1 MANRK
6 EYELLFALS
15 AQMGSGFSGTFK
27 SAQAAIQATQKE
39 IQELKSAQAD
49 ISAYQKQ
56 QAAAEATRKRLE
68 LLQTQ
73 YDNIQREIQETEGFS
88 SSLENR
94 LAAKAAQIEKT
105 TAKLN
110 DETASLN
117 KLEAALSDAG
127 VDTNNLRQESER
139 LQS

>member
-1 MANRK
+1 MSWPQKPARRNRR

-15 AQMGSGFSGTFK
+15 AQMGSGFSGTFR

-73 YDNIQREIQETEGFS
+73 YDNIQHPARNPGDG
-88 SSLENR
+88 R
-94 LAAKAAQIEKT
+94 LFFLPGEPPC
-105 TAKLN
+105 
-110 DETASLN
+110 
-117 KLEAALSDAG
+117 
-127 VDTNNLRQESER
+127 RQGR
-139 LQS
+139 PD

>member
-6 EYELLFALS
+6 EYELLFALN

-39 IQELKSAQAD
+39 IQELKSAQSD

-56 QAAAEATRKRLE
+56 EAAAENTRKRLA
-68 LLQTQ
+68 LLQTP
-73 YDNIQREIQETEGFS
+73 YDHNPREIQETEGFS

-94 LAAKAAQIEKT
+94 LAT
-105 TAKLN
+105 
-110 DETASLN
+110 
-117 KLEAALSDAG
+117 G
-127 VDTNNLRQESER
+127 CP
-139 LQS
+139 